1 MSKLL
6 KFLKPFTLFIATAV
20 TLLFMQ
26 AFFDLKLPDYMSEI
40 VNVGIQQ
47 GGITEVS
54 PVAISEKSMNLLILF
69 MSDEEKS
76 TIESAYT
83 LLTPETATTEEA
95 SLYPLLQNENIYI
108 LNGNIENLTRVDIAF
123 QNATSTL
130 LNIAQSYAGNAE
142 NTETSQINANS
153 TLDLARLRNF
163 SPMLQALPSEALA
176 TARENAVNSLESVRK
191 PIAIAF
197 VRSVYA
203 ELGMDTNAMQTNFIL
218 QTGLKMLFVSALSV
232 VVSIVVGYIASQV
245 GTGFARSLRSALF
258 HHVESFSNQ
267 EFDKFSTAS
276 LITRTTNDV
285 TQMQQVVTM
294 GIRMLASAPI
304 MGIGGAIMAWR
315 KSPSM
320 AWFIVLAI
328 IIILCMI
335 FVLYLVAMP
344 KFKIMQKLVDRLNL
358 VALENLS
365 GMLVIRAF
373 STQDFEEGRFEDA
386 SQTLAKTNLFVAR
399 STALMMP
406 VMNLVM
412 NGLTIVIVWVGAKY
426 IAASTMQ
433 VGDMMA
439 FMQYAMQIIMNFFMI
454 SMMFIMIPRA
464 SVSAGRIAEVLN
476 TEPAVKDPE
485 NPAELAHTK
494 NNTISFKNVAFRY
507 PGALENAVENI
518 TFDVI
523 SGKTTAIIG
532 STGAGKSTLAHLLMR
547 FYDVTEGEILF
558 NGKNIKNYTQH
569 DLRET
574 IGFVPQRASLFSG
587 TIASNIMYGAQT
599 EPEEVMHKS
608 ADIAQATEFI
618 EKLPEQYNSEISQ
631 GGTNVSGGQRQ
642 RLSIARALATQAPV
656 YIFDD
661 SFSALDFKT
670 DVALR
675 RALNKETQD
684 ASIIIIAQRIN
695 TIMQADEII
704 VLNEGKIAG
713 KGTHK
718 ELLKTCDTYR
728 EIALS
733 QLSEEELA

>member
-76 TIESAYT
+76 IIESAYT

-95 SLYPLLQNENIYI
+95 SLYPLLQSENIYI

-153 TLDLARLRNF
+153 TLDLARLHNF

-191 PIAIAF
+191 PVAIAF

-558 NGKNIKNYTQH
+558 NEKNIKNYTQH

>member
-95 SLYPLLQNENIYI
+95 SLYPLLQSENIYI
-108 LNGNIENLTRVDIAF
+108 LNGNVENLTRVDIAF

-142 NTETSQINANS
+142 NTETSQINATS
-153 TLDLARLRNF
+153 TLDLTRLHNF

-191 PIAIAF
+191 PVAIAF

-426 IAASTMQ
+426 IATSTMQ

-464 SVSAGRIAEVLN
+464 SVSAGRIAEVLD

-485 NPAELAHTK
+485 SPAEFAHTK

-558 NGKNIKNYTQH
+558 NGNNIKDYTQH

>member
-153 TLDLARLRNF
+153 TLDLARLHNF